1 MKYKMERKVNSGF
14 KYSFYLIA
22 VFIGL
27 TAFNFSQLGGK
38 CVTLQAGH
46 IESYKAEENNLSPS
60 DFSKRILFIIDFDD
74 FMCFYCL
81 DLFLDFYHSL
91 PISFQEESIWGILV
105 YKEENK
111 KNVEQT
117 NIRVIEKK
125 LQGFIEANRI
135 QSPIVVDYFH
145 VFNSMVQE
153 GSAVIF
159 FDQRRKAFKKH
170 TFPLSSEQKSE
181 IIESLTT

>member
-1 MKYKMERKVNSGF
+1 M
-14 KYSFYLIA
+14 
-22 VFIGL
+22 
-27 TAFNFSQLGGK
+27 
-38 CVTLQAGH
+38 TLQAGH
-46 IESYKAEENNLSPS
+46 VEAYKAKEDNFSPS
-60 DFSKRILFIIDFDD
+60 DFSRLILFIIDFDE
-74 FMCFYCL
+74 FMCFFCL
-81 DLFLDFYHSL
+81 DSFLDFYHSL
-91 PISFQEESIWGILV
+91 PISFQEESIRGILV

-111 KNVEQT
+111 KNAEQT
-117 NIRVIEKK
+117 NIRIIEKK

-159 FDQRRKAFKKH
+159 FDQRRKAFKKY
-170 TFPLSSEQKSE
+170 TFPLSREQKNE

>member
-1 MKYKMERKVNSGF
+1 MKLKMERKVNSRH
-14 KYSFYLIA
+14 KYSHDLIA
-22 VFIGL
+22 IFIGL
-27 TAFNFSQLGGK
+27 IAFSFSLLGGL
-38 CVTLQAGH
+38 CVTLHAGH
-46 IESYKAEENNLSPS
+46 VDAYKAEENNFSPS
-60 DFSKRILFIIDFDD
+60 DFSRRILFIIDFDD

-81 DLFLDFYHSL
+81 DSFLDFYHSL
-91 PISFQEESIWGILV
+91 PSSFQEASIWGILV

-111 KNVEQT
+111 KDAEQT

-125 LQGFIEANRI
+125 LRGFIEANRI
-135 QSPIVVDYFH
+135 QSPLVVDYFH
-145 VFNSMVQE
+145 VFNSLVQE